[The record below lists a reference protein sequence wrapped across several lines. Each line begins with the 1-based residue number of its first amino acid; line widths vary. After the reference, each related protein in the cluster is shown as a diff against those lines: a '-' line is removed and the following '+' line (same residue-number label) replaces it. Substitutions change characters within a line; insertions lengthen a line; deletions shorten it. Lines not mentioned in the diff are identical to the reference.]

1 MSNSALQEKFLQ
13 PEDVECDLCDFGT
26 ESEKNEER
34 RDREK
39 DEKDRE
45 RSERADSRCA
55 KEADAKAKALQE
67 TKHENQTRKDH
78 NQKHAATFRE
88 DRPDRGEPGANANGA
103 NVSALTDSIDAIDNP
118 IGLLHPD
125 IPFIPCHSRIFQNH
139 KLMISNY
146 IYCLA
151 RCHKHK
157 GLPGGLPGKI
167 SLEAF

>member
-34 RDREK
+34 CDREK
-39 DEKDRE
+39 NEKDRE
-45 RSERADSRCA
+45 RSGADSRCA
-55 KEADAKAKALQE
+55 KEADAKAKALE
-67 TKHENQTRKDH
+67 TKHENQTWKDH

-103 NVSALTDSIDAIDNP
+103 NVSDLTDSIDAIDNP

-125 IPFIPCHSRIFQNH
+125 IPFIPCHSMSFQN
-139 KLMISNY
+139 IPEYSR
-146 IYCLA
+146 IT
-151 RCHKHK
+151 
-157 GLPGGLPGKI
+157 
-167 SLEAF
+167 S